1 MALDAGL
8 TDVSYRYFLTDLV
21 TNSVIAE
28 LPFTGV
34 SYQRVLRRAGSF
46 TGTIPLIA
54 ATSKLDIYDATMP
67 GRTGLY
73 VMRNDVCV
81 WGGIIWGR
89 KYDQASKSVTVD
101 ASEFTSY
108 FYHRHVWQTLLYGTD
123 FIGISS
129 FSITDGIA
137 TVVTEQPISIDPARF
152 RVNDYV
158 KITYTNPTVNG
169 THQILSIPS
178 ANTFTFAVNFGNVIS
193 TPITSGAVRKLI
205 DTYDFVRD
213 LMFQLSTDMS
223 GLNFAND
230 IIEPSATLEVS
241 VISKKRDN
249 GKVVLGTL
257 EAHSM
262 VPGQEFEVVEVGSG
276 LDGYHTITEVP
287 DANTVSFELSGSNIS
302 STTLPGIKTFY
313 VTKKKLVSNVA
324 TLTTHLPHG
333 ALPGQVVVVSNVDSF
348 FSERLDE
355 NFNGRYVI
363 KSTPTTTT
371 FTYDQPS
378 PEGRLYPDI
387 AEVTVSGGTVTMG
400 SKAIYGTYGPYTSN
414 SNLGIVVGSD
424 KPSGLYQN
432 TQYLRG
438 YELKSF
444 GEILEDYS
452 NNLDGFEY
460 RIDCDYDFT
469 TASFTRTLVLMDI
482 ENPNDITIS
491 AQMSDAERLGYNN
504 IVFEYPGSI
513 STFSV
518 EESAEDAATRFFVE
532 GNITDLSDAAS
543 QPYSVAAD
551 SSLLNNPLGKS
562 WPLLDQVEVINNTAD
577 ETILY
582 SYAQE
587 YLYESKPPMGDFKV
601 LVNGSL
607 NPVVGTYTPGQWCSL
622 IIDDPF
628 VLARLASDQEPRS
641 DIIVRKIDGYKVTVP
656 DNPSFPE
663 TVDLDL
669 ITDWK
674 VDKAGEAAGLKKTTG
689 GN

>member
-1 MALDAGL
+1 MALDSGI
-8 TDVSYRYFLTDLV
+8 TDVTYRYFLTDLV
-21 TNSVIAE
+21 SNSVIAE

-34 SYQRVLRRAGSF
+34 SYQRVLRKAGSF
-46 TGTIPLIA
+46 IGTIPLIA
-54 ATSKLDIYDATMP
+54 ATSKLNIYDATMP
-67 GRTGLY
+67 GRTGIY

-89 KYDQASKSVTVD
+89 KYEENSKSLTID

-108 FYHRHVWQTLLYGTD
+108 FYHRNVWQTLLYGSD
-123 FIGISS
+123 YIGISS
-129 FSITDGIA
+129 FSITNNIA
-137 TVVTEQPISIDPARF
+137 TVVTEEAISIDPARF
-152 RVNDYV
+152 RVGNYV
-158 KITYTNPTVNG
+158 KITYTNPVVNG
-169 THQILSIPS
+169 THKITSIPS
-178 ANTFTFAVNFGNVIS
+178 ANTFTFAIDYANVSS
-193 TPITSGAVRKLI
+193 TAITSGAVRKLI

-230 IIEPSATLEVS
+230 VIEPSQTKEVS
-241 VISKKRDN
+241 VVSKKRDN
-249 GKVVLGTL
+249 GKVVLQTL
-257 EAHSM
+257 EDHSL
-262 VPGQEFEVVEVGSG
+262 VPGQEFEVVQVGSG
-276 LDGYHTITEVP
+276 LDGYHTVTETP
-287 DANTVSFELSGSNIS
+287 DSKTIGFELSGSNIS
-302 STTLPGIKTFY
+302 LATLPGIKTFY

-324 TLTTHLPHG
+324 TLTTHLSHG
-333 ALPGQVVVVSNVDSF
+333 ASVGQVVVVNNVDSF
-348 FSERLDE
+348 FSQRLDE
-355 NFNGRYVI
+355 NFNGRYTI
-363 KSTPTTTT
+363 TSTPTPTT

-387 AEVTVSGGTVTMG
+387 AEVTVAGGTATLG

-414 SNLGIVVGSD
+414 SDLGITVGSNRT
-424 KPSGLYQN
+424 SGLFQD

-482 ENPNDITIS
+482 ENPNELTAS
-491 AQMSDAERLGYNN
+491 AQMSDAERLGYNTL
-504 IVFEYPGSI
+504 VFEYPGSI
-513 STFSV
+513 STFTV

-532 GNITDLSDAAS
+532 GNISDLSDAAS
-543 QPYSVAAD
+543 QPYAVAAD

-562 WPLLDQVEVINNTAD
+562 WPLLDQVEIVNQTAD
-577 ETILY
+577 EDILY

-587 YLYESKPPMGDFKV
+587 YLYESKPPMGDFNIT
-601 LVNGSL
+601 VNGSL
-607 NPVVGTYTPGQWCSL
+607 TPIVGTYTPGQWCSL

-628 VLARLASDQEPRS
+628 VLARLASDQEPRT
-641 DIIVRKIDGYKVTVP
+641 DIIVRKIEGYKVSVP
-656 DNPSFPE
+656 NNPSFPE
-663 TVDLDL
+663 TVDLEL

-674 VDKAGEAAGLKKTTG
+674 VDKAGETAGLKKTTG